1 MGSRVVYNI
10 KISTEFKI
18 KGKIDGVNINIR

>member
-10 KISTEFKI
+10 KIAIEFKV